1 MRISAFGKPMRQ
13 IWKSFR
19 ALYFASLMMLIGS
32 GLLSTYLALRL
43 AADQV
48 DGLWVGALMAA
59 NYVGLALGG
68 KIGHRLI
75 GRVGHIRAYATCA
88 GIVGAAVLGHGLI
101 NYLPAWIFLRMIVGL
116 GMMCQYM
123 VIESWLNEQA
133 SPKQRGLVFSGYMIA
148 SYLGLVL
155 GQLILVIHP
164 QLGLELLML
173 VALCFALCLVP
184 VAMTRSIH
192 PAPMHPAPLEP
203 LFFMRRVPQSL
214 STVLC
219 AGLIIGSF
227 YGLAPLYAAQQGLST
242 EHVGMFM
249 ASCIGAGLLVQGPLG
264 KLSDRYDRAWLIRGV
279 AGLLVIAALPLA
291 VFPNVPMEVLLA
303 VGFVASLLQF
313 SLYPLAVAF
322 SNDHVE
328 GERRVSLTAMLLM
341 TYGVGASIGPLVSGV
356 LMKMFG
362 SNMLYAFVCVTALVL
377 MLRIRPKA
385 VTNLH
390 QVEDAPLQH
399 RAMPDSMSSS
409 PLVVALDPRV
419 DEQVVQDQMHTT
431 TPADAEAEPSP
442 DAAPQP
448 DAETEPGPERVVP
461 SGEGVV
467 RPVAVVDEPA
477 SEPESSRSD
486 TPHEATRD
494 VGVDR
499 PL

>member
-1 MRISAFGKPMRQ
+1 MRQ

-68 KIGHRLI
+68 KVGHRLI

-101 NYLPAWIFLRMIVGL
+101 DYLPAWIVLRMIVGL

-133 SPKQRGLVFSGYMIA
+133 SPRQRGTVFSGYMIA

-155 GQLILVIHP
+155 GQLILVVHP
-164 QLGLELLML
+164 QLGPELLML
-173 VALCFALCLVP
+173 VALCFTLCLVP

-192 PAPMHPAPLEP
+192 PAPMRPAPLEP

-214 STVLC
+214 TTVLS

-242 EHVGMFM
+242 EHVGLFM
-249 ASCIGAGLLVQGPLG
+249 ATCIGAGLLVQGPLG
-264 KLSDRYDRAWLIRGV
+264 KLSDRYDRAWLIRGA
-279 AGLLVIAALPLA
+279 AGLLLLAGLPLA
-291 VFPNVPMEVLLA
+291 IFPSMPIEAVFVM
-303 VGFVASLLQF
+303 GFLASLLQF

-341 TYGVGASIGPLVSGV
+341 TYGVGASIGPLVAGV
-356 LMKMFG
+356 LMKQFG
-362 SNMLYAFVCVTALVL
+362 SNMLYAFVCLTALMLVL
-377 MLRIRPKA
+377 RVRPKA

-390 QVEDAPLQH
+390 QVQDAPLH
-399 RAMPDSMSSS
+399 HVAMPDSSASS

-419 DEQVVQDQMHTT
+419 DEQVVQDQMQN
-431 TPADAEAEPSP
+431 PNEPGYVAPAEAEPV
-442 DAAPQP
+442 
-448 DAETEPGPERVVP
+448 AESPERVVP

-467 RPVAVVDEPA
+467 RPVAVVDEVSAVA
-477 SEPESSRSD
+477 SAD
-486 TPHEATRD
+486 AARD

>member
-1 MRISAFGKPMRQ
+1 
-13 IWKSFR
+13 
-19 ALYFASLMMLIGS
+19 
-32 GLLSTYLALRL
+32 
-43 AADQV
+43 
-48 DGLWVGALMAA
+48 
-59 NYVGLALGG
+59 
-68 KIGHRLI
+68 
-75 GRVGHIRAYATCA
+75 VGHIRAYATCA

-101 NYLPAWIFLRMIVGL
+101 NFVPAWIFLRMIVGL

-164 QLGLELLML
+164 QLGPELLML
-173 VALCFALCLVP
+173 VAMCFALCLVP

-192 PAPMHPAPLEP
+192 PAPMRPAPLEP

-214 STVLC
+214 TTVLS

-227 YGLAPLYAAQQGLST
+227 YGLAPLFAAQQGLST
-242 EHVGMFM
+242 DHVGLFM
-249 ASCIGAGLLVQGPLG
+249 ACCIGAGLLVQGPLG
-264 KLSDRYDRAWLIRGV
+264 RISDRYDRAKLIRGF
-279 AGLLVIAALPLA
+279 AGFLVLASLPLA
-291 VFPNVPMEVLLA
+291 IFPGLPMEVVFA
-303 VGFVASLLQF
+303 MGFVTSLLQF
-313 SLYPLAVAF
+313 ALYPLAVAF

-341 TYGVGASIGPLVSGV
+341 TYGVGASIGPLVAGV
-356 LMKMFG
+356 LMKQFG
-362 SNMLYAFVCVTALVL
+362 SNMLYAFVCFVALILV
-377 MLRIRPKA
+377 LRIRPKA

-390 QVEDAPLQH
+390 QVQDAPLH
-399 RAMPDSMSSS
+399 HVAMPESMASS

-419 DEQVVQDQMHTT
+419 DEQVVQDQMQN
-431 TPADAEAEPSP
+431 AAEAGSASP
-442 DAAPQP
+442 EAPAQAA
-448 DAETEPGPERVVP
+448 TEEVQERVLP

-467 RPVAVVDEPA
+467 RPVAVVEEVNGEPA
-477 SEPESSRSD
+477 D
-486 TPHEATRD
+486 DARD

>member
-1 MRISAFGKPMRQ
+1 MRQ

-68 KIGHRLI
+68 KVGHRLI

-133 SPKQRGLVFSGYMIA
+133 SPKQRGTVFSGYMIA

-155 GQLILVIHP
+155 GQLILVVHP
-164 QLGLELLML
+164 QLGPELLML
-173 VALCFALCLVP
+173 VAMCFTLCLVP

-192 PAPMHPAPLEP
+192 PAPMRPAPLEP

-214 STVLC
+214 TTVLS

-242 EHVGMFM
+242 EHVGLFM
-249 ASCIGAGLLVQGPLG
+249 ATCIGAGLLVQGPLG
-264 KLSDRYDRAWLIRGV
+264 KLSDRYDRAWLIRGA
-279 AGLLVIAALPLA
+279 AGLLLLAGLPLA
-291 VFPNVPMEVLLA
+291 IFPSMPIEVVFVM
-303 VGFVASLLQF
+303 GFLASLLQF
-313 SLYPLAVAF
+313 ALYPLAVAF

-341 TYGVGASIGPLVSGV
+341 TYGVGASIGPLVAGV
-356 LMKMFG
+356 LMKQFG
-362 SNMLYAFVCVTALVL
+362 SNMLYAFVCFTALILVL
-377 MLRIRPKA
+377 RVRPKA

-390 QVEDAPLQH
+390 QVQDAPLH
-399 RAMPDSMSSS
+399 HVAMPDSMAAS

-419 DEQVVQDQMHTT
+419 DEQVVQDQMQN
-431 TPADAEAEPSP
+431 PN
-442 DAAPQP
+442 
-448 DAETEPGPERVVP
+448 EPGYVAPAESDTSNEPPEPEPERVVP

-467 RPVAVVDEPA
+467 RPVAVVDEVNAVAPVDGA
-477 SEPESSRSD
+477 
-486 TPHEATRD
+486 RD